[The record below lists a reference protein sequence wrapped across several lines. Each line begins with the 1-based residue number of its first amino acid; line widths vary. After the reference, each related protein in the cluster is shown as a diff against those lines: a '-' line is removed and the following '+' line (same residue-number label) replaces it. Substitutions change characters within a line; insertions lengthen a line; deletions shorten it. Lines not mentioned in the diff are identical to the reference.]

1 MQPDEYADDE
11 AAFVRHL
18 DSLGVPHPDANRD
31 ARRLGLDRN
40 TEEGALVAFSGSLRA
55 DKPVH
60 RVVAWVM
67 LVAVGLP
74 AVLAL
79 LHLADEVLV
88 WLMP

>member
-1 MQPDEYADDE
+1 MQPDENGDDE
-11 AAFVRHL
+11 AFVRHL
-18 DSLGVPHPDANRD
+18 NSLGVPHPYGTRD

-40 TEEGALVAFSGSLRA
+40 TEEGALLAFSGSLRA
-55 DKPVH
+55 DKPTH
-60 RVVAWVM
+60 RVVAWVL